1 MKKHFVKLSLK
12 MLLLCFLTSFP
23 SFRPYSLALFRSL
36 CVPANEFVS
45 AKRAKTTIAKQTSTN
60 STYKST
66 LYVLCIGML
75 IGLFLHLGSNQIAQ
89 VTPMRIRNVIL
100 SAHFGHAR
108 DFNAYQ

>member
-12 MLLLCFLTSFP
+12 MLLLCFLTYLLT
-23 SFRPYSLALFRSL
+23 YSLALFRSL

-89 VTPMRIRNVIL
+89 VTPMRIRNVL
-100 SAHFGHAR
+100 LTAHFGHAR